1 MTSHPFSQTEI
12 DERAFGLFLVE
23 GIEFFLDQDPRLRH
37 GSVDAYA
44 TRLWNSWIQMSEN
57 DKAPFIDRVIA
68 QLRRVHRYRY
78 SDIYRELMHDDSNDD
93 NDTRRRRSYD
103 TIH

>member
-23 GIEFFLDQDPRLRH
+23 GIEFFLEQDPPLRH

-44 TRLWNSWIQMSEN
+44 TRLWNHWIQMSEN

-68 QLRRVHRYRY
+68 ELRRMHRYRY
-78 SDIYRELMHDDSNDD
+78 SDIYRDLMHDD
-93 NDTRRRRSYD
+93 NDTRRRHSYD